1 NDHNASA
8 RSRGLIATDRA
19 ILDVRWAVVRKDC
32 AARVA
37 AIVCTYP
44 PSHGIVVEGTIMDG
58 QSAAVV
64 ENGAA
69 EGSAAATA
77 AVAAI
82 PTEATTGA
90 GTRPAHALTIS
101 STTTKAAATAIAAA
115 TVTISATT
123 TTAEAAIT
131 TIAGATATAPTTA
144 VRPAPALPAAALRAA
159 AAAAAA
165 AAGSVWILAA
175 IARNSSS
182 SSAAG
187 AAHIA
192 IAADRAV
199 TVKRAVLDYES
210 AVLNINGATRAHAA
224 AAAAAAIAA
233 FHMKAFDINIAKR
246 QPTRA

>member
-1 NDHNASA
+1 MQCLQLWIDVRHHTGACAARAVLHDQVAGACERVSNDGTFVCAIVSNDGVVERKNVRVVHPNDHNASA

-90 GTRPAHALTIS
+90 GTGPAHALTIS
-101 STTTKAAATAIAAA
+101 TTNTKPAVTTIADATVTIAAA
-115 TVTISATT
+115 T
-123 TTAEAAIT
+123 TTAEDTIT
-131 TIAGATATAPTTA
+131 TNANAPQRPPAVATHATIKVA
-144 VRPAPALPAAALRAA
+144 
-159 AAAAAA
+159 
-165 AAGSVWILAA
+165 
-175 IARNSSS
+175 
-182 SSAAG
+182 
-187 AAHIA
+187 
-192 IAADRAV
+192 
-199 TVKRAVLDYES
+199 
-210 AVLNINGATRAHAA
+210 
-224 AAAAAAIAA
+224 
-233 FHMKAFDINIAKR
+233 
-246 QPTRA
+246 